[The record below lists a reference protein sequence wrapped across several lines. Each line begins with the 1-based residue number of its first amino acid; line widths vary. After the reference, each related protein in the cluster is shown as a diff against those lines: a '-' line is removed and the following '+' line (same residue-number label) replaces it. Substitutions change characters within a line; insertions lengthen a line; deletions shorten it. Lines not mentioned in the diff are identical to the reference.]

1 MVRIQHVADRLQRR
15 VRDAEV
21 HRPEV
26 SPISSVKLVAT
37 TISLGV
43 AMLANC
49 GCISER
55 WYSSSSG

>member
-1 MVRIQHVADRLQRR
+1 MDGTG
-15 VRDAEV
+15 E
-21 HRPEV
+21 
-26 SPISSVKLVAT
+26 ISDSSWKAVDT

-43 AMLANC
+43 AMLANW